1 MKLKIED
8 LWSKETFL
16 DKIVYIEE
24 KIITEVPEI
33 PRWCDQLEL
42 VKKNINI
49 GDCRLYVEEIG
60 KGLPIVLLH
69 GGPGS
74 THHEFHPFFT
84 KAKNFARIILY
95 DQRGCGISDY
105 EPGNGYT
112 FDQAIEDLEK
122 LRKTLNI
129 DKWVVLGHSYGG
141 FLAQGYAIKYP
152 ENLLGLILVAALP
165 PHDIDS
171 PIDNERQ
178 MEYISDDEKKKLD
191 EVREEAEK
199 RITKMAQL
207 VYNLQINGDWKRQ
220 SYYRPSKEKIA
231 QVALYEWKQDKN
243 FNQIMSES
251 YMNFDLQSSYLEKL
265 SIPML
270 LIEGKW
276 DLTWK
281 EDKASAFHKAYPK
294 SQLVILDKSGHNPF
308 GDEPEKFFDLLK
320 EFIDSVK
327 LE

>member
-1 MKLKIED
+1 
-8 LWSKETFL
+8 
-16 DKIVYIEE
+16 
-24 KIITEVPEI
+24 
-33 PRWCDQLEL
+33 
-42 VKKNINI
+42 
-49 GDCRLYVEEIG
+49 
-60 KGLPIVLLH
+60 VLLH

-95 DQRGCGISDY
+95 DQRGCGNSDY
-105 EPGNGYT
+105 VPGKGYT
-112 FDQAIEDLEK
+112 FEQAIEDLEK

-152 ENLLGLILVAALP
+152 ENLLGLILVASLP
-165 PHDIDS
+165 PHDVDS

-178 MEYISDDEKKKLD
+178 MEYISEDEKKKLD
-191 EVREEAEK
+191 EIREDVGK
-199 RITKMAQL
+199 KITKMAQL

-231 QVALYEWKQDKN
+231 QIALYEWKQDKN
-243 FNQIMSES
+243 FNRIMSES
-251 YMNFDLQSSYLEKL
+251 FMNFDLQSSYIEKL

-276 DLTWK
+276 DLTWN
-281 EDKASAFHKAYPK
+281 EDKATAFHKVYPK
-294 SQLVILDKSGHNPF
+294 SHLVILDKSGHNPF
-308 GDEPEKFFDLLK
+308 GDEPGRFFDLLK

-327 LE
+327 LF